1 MKDLIRKVLRE
12 EINRRFIAGTPE
24 IRNFIIKRMENLLS
38 ETTRVLP
45 PPEENYGMFNEEWC
59 KNGKVVIEA
68 RYHLDDDTDE
78 FFAGDLYVNND
89 VIEGLFKLLQV
100 RKSFILNVITEWY
113 DEKYA
118 TKFGIEVN
126 HPEFEIDESHET
138 DSPRKC
144 YQMIDTS
151 NLSKDE
157 MIDYIDTNTLKR
169 RSDLE
174 QLSDD
179 ELSKTYSSVY
189 NVVINRGN

>member
-1 MKDLIRKVLRE
+1 
-12 EINRRFIAGTPE
+12 
-24 IRNFIIKRMENLLS
+24 
-38 ETTRVLP
+38 
-45 PPEENYGMFNEEWC
+45 
-59 KNGKVVIEA
+59 
-68 RYHLDDDTDE
+68 
-78 FFAGDLYVNND
+78 
-89 VIEGLFKLLQV
+89 
-100 RKSFILNVITEWY
+100 VITEWY

-189 NVVINRGN
+189 NVVINRDN